1 MCLFKSLFIYIITNV
16 KILVIMLVID
26 ESLNCNSNFN
36 GKYIT
41 NFLQF
46 IINNREKIVVDDNI
60 II

>member
-41 NFLQF
+41 NFF
-46 IINNREKIVVDDNI
+46 TIYN
-60 II
+60 